1 MPYIL
6 SAQEAG
12 MLAAG
17 SADDSHNC
25 ETQRLLTLVECAVRS
40 ACSKKKNSV
49 KLLAPDFRGWD
60 KNNIKTLSPCA
71 GEVLDALS
79 KAGYHFY
86 TCHLVKL
93 GSEYGDGLEI
103 PYTHTV
109 ITWPQVTAVDTTKFN
124 VTVLKMPSQE
134 GYTSIG
140 EAFVDSLPVQ
150 EKPPFRQEL
159 PGDFYVKRDSSTVVE
174 VGGSEE
180 GDLALAEG
188 IKETLSPVC
197 ISKHGERWSEEA
209 DLFASAS
216 ILQRA
221 HPKPGNPSQLLSKLR
236 QEGYALHGYNHEAEK
251 DGPRP
256 PCSHLALGLIYR
268 ITDALETSHKKRQ
281 VEVSY
286 PCPKNS
292 LKGNDMMY
300 VLQTFSL
307 RGFEIKY
314 DLEGGFFKANWKTDA
329 WDWNE
334 GPKLPTLAQPTTP
347 VPEAVQLELC
357 GTEKGERSEISTIK
371 DLLSLLG
378 EQQVLLKLGVRKLGV
393 RMQQPGFWTR
403 RNWGSPGEVALFQV
417 SLNGVYDAAMIGGNN
432 FSTEFE
438 LDVRAGE
445 LVKYFQE
452 VGFRVTLSIEK
463 NGGNPRQRLTLGW
476 DIL

>member
-1 MPYIL
+1 MPYIF

-17 SADDSHNC
+17 LTDDSHNR
-25 ETQRLLTLVECAVRS
+25 ETQRLLTLVECSVRS

-49 KLLAPDFRGWD
+49 ELLAPDFRGWD

-93 GSEYGDGLEI
+93 GSEYGEAVEI

-109 ITWPQVTAVDTTKFN
+109 VTWPQVQVPLGGSTRVAVT
-124 VTVLKMPSQE
+124 
-134 GYTSIG
+134 
-140 EAFVDSLPVQ
+140 
-150 EKPPFRQEL
+150 
-159 PGDFYVKRDSSTVVE
+159 
-174 VGGSEE
+174 GSEE

-188 IKETLSPVC
+188 IKETLFPVC
-197 ISKHGERWSEEA
+197 VSKHGERWSEEA
-209 DLFASAS
+209 DLGADEAYF
-216 ILQRA
+216 REPT
-221 HPKPGNPSQLLSKLR
+221 PKPGKPSQLLSKLR

-256 PCSHLALGLIYR
+256 PCSPLALSLIYH
-268 ITDALETSHKKRQ
+268 ITDALETGHKKRQ

-292 LKGNDMMY
+292 LKGYDMMY

-314 DLEGGFFKANWKTDA
+314 DLEGGLFKANWKTDA

-334 GPKLPTLAQPTTP
+334 GPKLPTLAQPTP
-347 VPEAVQLELC
+347 PDSGPVQLELC
-357 GTEKGERSEISTIK
+357 GTEKGELPEIGTINA
-371 DLLSLLG
+371 LLSLLG
-378 EQQVLLKLGVRKLGV
+378 EQQVHLKLGL
-393 RMQQPGFWTR
+393 RMQPPGFWAR

-417 SLNGVYDAAMIGGNN
+417 SLNGVYDAAMIGENY
-432 FSTEFE
+432 FYTEFD

-452 VGFRVTLSIEK
+452 VGFLVTLSIEK
-463 NGGNPRQRLTLGW
+463 TDGKPRQRLTLGW

>member
-1 MPYIL
+1 MPYIF

-17 SADDSHNC
+17 LTDDSHNR

-40 ACSKKKNSV
+40 ACSKKKQSV
-49 KLLAPDFRGWD
+49 ELLAPDFRGWD

-93 GSEYGDGLEI
+93 GREYGEGLEI

-109 ITWPQVTAVDTTKFN
+109 VTWPQVQVP
-124 VTVLKMPSQE
+124 L
-134 GYTSIG
+134 
-140 EAFVDSLPVQ
+140 
-150 EKPPFRQEL
+150 
-159 PGDFYVKRDSSTVVE
+159 
-174 VGGSEE
+174 GGSTQVAVTSSED

-188 IKETLSPVC
+188 MNKKHEPGCPV
-197 ISKHGERWSEEA
+197 
-209 DLFASAS
+209 
-216 ILQRA
+216 Q
-221 HPKPGNPSQLLSKLR
+221 PVQPVPPPNPSQLLSKLR

-256 PCSHLALGLIYR
+256 PCSHLALSLVYR
-268 ITDALETSHKKRQ
+268 IADALETAHKKRQ

-286 PCPKNS
+286 SCPKNS

-334 GPKLPTLAQPTTP
+334 GPKLPTLSQPTTP
-347 VPEAVQLELC
+347 VPEAAQLELMV
-357 GTEKGERSEISTIK
+357 T
-371 DLLSLLG
+371 SLGL
-378 EQQVLLKLGVRKLGV
+378 EH
-393 RMQQPGFWTR
+393 
-403 RNWGSPGEVALFQV
+403 
-417 SLNGVYDAAMIGGNN
+417 D
-432 FSTEFE
+432 
-438 LDVRAGE
+438 
-445 LVKYFQE
+445 
-452 VGFRVTLSIEK
+452 
-463 NGGNPRQRLTLGW
+463 GW
-476 DIL
+476 

>member
-1 MPYIL
+1 MPYIF

-17 SADDSHNC
+17 LTDNSHNR

-49 KLLAPDFRGWD
+49 ELLAPDFRGWD
-60 KNNIKTLSPCA
+60 KNNIATLSPCA

-93 GSEYGDGLEI
+93 GSEYGEAVEI

-134 GYTSIG
+134 GYTPIG

-150 EKPPFRQEL
+150 EKPSFRQEL
-159 PGDFYVKRDSSTVVE
+159 PGDFYVKHDSSTVIE

-180 GDLALAEG
+180 GDLGAD
-188 IKETLSPVC
+188 
-197 ISKHGERWSEEA
+197 EA
-209 DLFASAS
+209 YF
-216 ILQRA
+216 REPT
-221 HPKPGNPSQLLSKLR
+221 PKSGNPSQLLSKLY
-236 QEGYALHGYNHEAEK
+236 QEGYALPGYNHDAEK

-256 PCSHLALGLIYR
+256 PCSHLALSLIYH
-268 ITDALETSHKKRQ
+268 ITDALETGHKKRQ

-314 DLEGGFFKANWKTDA
+314 DLEGGLFKANWKTDA

-334 GPKLPTLAQPTTP
+334 GPKLPTLAQPTP
-347 VPEAVQLELC
+347 PDSGPVQLELC
-357 GTEKGERSEISTIK
+357 GTEKGELPEIGTINA
-371 DLLSLLG
+371 LLSLLG
-378 EQQVLLKLGVRKLGV
+378 EQQVHLNLGL
-393 RMQQPGFWTR
+393 RMQPTGFWAR

-417 SLNGVYDAAMIGGNN
+417 SLNGVYDAAMVGDNN
-432 FSTEFE
+432 FSTEFD

-445 LVKYFQE
+445 LVKYFRE
-452 VGFRVTLSIEK
+452 AGFRATISIEK
-463 NGGNPRQRLTLGW
+463 NGGNPRQRITLGW
-476 DIL
+476 DII

>member
-1 MPYIL
+1 MPYIF

-17 SADDSHNC
+17 LTDDSHHR

-49 KLLAPDFRGWD
+49 ELLAPDFRGWD

-93 GSEYGDGLEI
+93 GSEYGEAVEI

-109 ITWPQVTAVDTTKFN
+109 VTWPQVQVPLGGSTGVAVT
-124 VTVLKMPSQE
+124 
-134 GYTSIG
+134 
-140 EAFVDSLPVQ
+140 
-150 EKPPFRQEL
+150 
-159 PGDFYVKRDSSTVVE
+159 
-174 VGGSEE
+174 GSEE

-188 IKETLSPVC
+188 MNKKHEPGCPV
-197 ISKHGERWSEEA
+197 
-209 DLFASAS
+209 
-216 ILQRA
+216 Q
-221 HPKPGNPSQLLSKLR
+221 PVPPPNPSQLLSKLR
-236 QEGYALHGYNHEAEK
+236 QEGYTLHGYNNDTER

-256 PCSHLALGLIYR
+256 PCSPLALSLIYR
-268 ITDALETSHKKRQ
+268 ITDALETAHKKRH

-292 LKGNDMMY
+292 LKCNDMMY

-334 GPKLPTLAQPTTP
+334 GPKLPTLAHPTPPDSSP
-347 VPEAVQLELC
+347 VQFELC
-357 GTEKGERSEISTIK
+357 GTERGEHPEIGTI
-371 DLLSLLG
+371 DTLLSLLG
-378 EQQVLLKLGVRKLGV
+378 EQQVRLELGL
-393 RMQQPGFWTR
+393 RMQQPGFR
-403 RNWGSPGEVALFQV
+403 ARHNWGSPGEVALFQA
-417 SLNGVYDAAMIGGNN
+417 SLNGVYDAAMVGDNN
-432 FSTEFE
+432 FSTEFD

-445 LVKYFQE
+445 LVKYFRE
-452 VGFRVTLSIEK
+452 VGFRVELSTVK
-463 NGGNPRQRLTLGW
+463 GGDVFVQKITMSWVFL
-476 DIL
+476 

>member
-1 MPYIL
+1 MPYIF

-17 SADDSHNC
+17 LTDDSHNR

-49 KLLAPDFRGWD
+49 ELLAPDFRGWD

-71 GEVLDALS
+71 GEVLAALS

-93 GSEYGDGLEI
+93 GSEYGEGVEI

-109 ITWPQVTAVDTTKFN
+109 VTWPQVSSVAN
-124 VTVLKMPSQE
+124 PPL
-134 GYTSIG
+134 
-140 EAFVDSLPVQ
+140 VQ
-150 EKPPFRQEL
+150 VVQGNSTFLQEL
-159 PGDFYVKRDSSTVVE
+159 PGDFYVKHDSSTGIEAV
-174 VGGSEE
+174 GSEE
-180 GDLALAEG
+180 GDLGAD
-188 IKETLSPVC
+188 
-197 ISKHGERWSEEA
+197 EA
-209 DLFASAS
+209 YF
-216 ILQRA
+216 REPT
-221 HPKPGNPSQLLSKLR
+221 PKPGNPSQLLSKLR

-256 PCSHLALGLIYR
+256 PCSPLALSLIYQ
-268 ITDALETSHKKRQ
+268 ITDALETGHKKRQ

-334 GPKLPTLAQPTTP
+334 GPKLHTLAQPTP
-347 VPEAVQLELC
+347 PDSGPVQLELC
-357 GTEKGERSEISTIK
+357 GTEKGELPEIGTINA
-371 DLLSLLG
+371 LLSLLG
-378 EQQVLLKLGVRKLGV
+378 EQQVLLKLGL
-393 RMQQPGFWTR
+393 RMQQPGFWAR
-403 RNWGSPGEVALFQV
+403 RTWGSPGEVALFQA
-417 SLNGVYDAAMIGGNN
+417 SLNGVYDAAMVGDNN
-432 FSTEFE
+432 FSTEFD

-452 VGFRVTLSIEK
+452 VGFLVTLSIEK
-463 NGGNPRQRLTLGW
+463 TGGNPRQRLTLGW